1 VDVGPFP
8 TKSAAKAEAKALL
21 VTLEV
26 TRPEVGEAAVQGYLL
41 TAQLPSDDVCEVADY
56 VVKEGSF

>member
-8 TKSAAKAEAKALL
+8 TKSVAKAEAKALL
-21 VTLEV
+21 ATLEV
-26 TRPEVGEAAVQGYLL
+26 ARPEDVEAAVQGYLL